1 MTGKKV
7 GFLAAMLMSASL
19 AMPVLAQTDTATTQP
34 AAPAQGNNGGRR
46 NFDPTQMRQRMM
58 DTLKDKLGAT
68 DDEFAAIQPKLEKV
82 MQLQR
87 DVNGSGMRALFGGGR
102 RNRGNGDGGPTPAAS
117 TAGATPSAVQAAS
130 TDLQTTLDN
139 KDAKPDEIKAKLDAF
154 RDAKSKAKD
163 DLTAAQKDLESVL
176 TQRQEAMLVM
186 MGLLN

>member
-19 AMPVLAQTDTATTQP
+19 AMPVLAQSDTATTQP
-34 AAPAQGNNGGRR
+34 AAPAQGDNGGRR
-46 NFDPTQMRQRMM
+46 NFDPTQMRERIM
-58 DTLKDKLGAT
+58 DMLKDKLGAT
-68 DDEFAAIQPKLEKV
+68 DDEFAAIEPKLEKV
-82 MQLQR
+82 FTLQR

-102 RNRGNGDGGPTPAAS
+102 RRGGGDGGPTPAAG
-117 TAGATPSAVQAAS
+117 TGGATPSAVQEAS